1 MKKKPATSKKRKHP
15 LVGKFFHSLEADKKT
30 IKWQGQILEE
40 VGPGILLV
48 QLYEYLMG
56 QPSNQVMVPIS
67 DMAYWPIYDT
77 DDEMREAFEAQN
89 PKK

>member
-1 MKKKPATSKKRKHP
+1 MKKKTATKKAKHP
-15 LVGKFFHSLEADKKT
+15 LVGKFFHSLEADRRT
-30 IKWQGQILEE
+30 IKWQGQILDE
-40 VGPGILLV
+40 VAPGILLV

-67 DMAYWPIYDT
+67 DMAYWPIYET
-77 DDEMREAFEAQN
+77 DDEMREAFERQR